1 MAGNGGVERGTDR
14 KAGRKLV
21 APSGEALPAQAA
33 LFCEERFE
41 SK

>member
-1 MAGNGGVERGTDR
+1 MAVNGGAEHGTDR
-14 KAGRKLV
+14 EAGRKLV

-33 LFCEERFE
+33 LLCEGIFE